1 MARKARDW
9 TVVTE
14 RVNNK
19 TDGFLTYKE
28 YLNNANHKNHKDTK
42 IASFYKKE
50 FEDSFIL
57 NTIKNCRL
65 KDELNTKGG
74 RKVES
79 YAQGF
84 NFVLPQEIQPTGQEW
99 ALICKHI
106 IAKLQTHLE
115 CSNKCFYANLHI
127 EKKGNSHIN
136 LMVSRCDEGGKL
148 IEKLDKLSTIVES
161 KKAFKEAVKTVLNV
175 EPKDYTIK
183 TDEPQQKKRVK
194 KTGYEYKKKKKKEK
208 QEKFKNSVVL
218 SRMQEIENQRNTIDK
233 KTIDNRQK
241 LS

>member
-42 IASFYKKE
+42 IASFFKPE
-50 FEDSFIL
+50 FEDAFIL

-183 TDEPQQKKRVK
+183 TDEPQQKKESK
-194 KTGYEYKKKKKKEK
+194 KQVTNIRKRRKKEK
-208 QEKFKNSVVL
+208 QEKFKSSVVL
-218 SRMQEIENQRNTIDK
+218 SRIKEMEKATETKAIDK
-233 KTIDNRQK
+233 RPK
-241 LS
+241 LG

>member
-1 MARKARDW
+1 MTRKARDW

-28 YLNNANHKNHKDTK
+28 YLNNKNHKNHKNTK
-42 IASFYKKE
+42 IANFYKSE
-50 FEDSFIL
+50 AEDAFVL

-74 RKVES
+74 RRVES

-84 NFVLPQEIQPTGQEW
+84 NFVLPAEIQPTGQEW
-99 ALICKHI
+99 TEICKHI
-106 IAKLQTHLE
+106 IARLQKHLE

-127 EKKGNSHIN
+127 EIKGNSHIN
-136 LMVSRCDEGGKL
+136 MMVSRCDEGGKL

-194 KTGYEYKKKKKKEK
+194 KTGYEYKKKQKKEK
-208 QEKFKNSVVL
+208 QDRFKSSVVL
-218 SRMQEIENQRNTIDK
+218 SRIKDMEKATET
-233 KTIDNRQK
+233 KTIDNSLK

>member
-1 MARKARDW
+1 MW
-9 TVVTE
+9 
-14 RVNNK
+14 
-19 TDGFLTYKE
+19 
-28 YLNNANHKNHKDTK
+28 
-42 IASFYKKE
+42 
-50 FEDSFIL
+50 

-84 NFVLPQEIQPTGQEW
+84 NFVLPAEIQPTGQEW
-99 ALICKHI
+99 SLICKHI
-106 IAKLQTHLE
+106 IARLQTHLE
-115 CSNKCFYANLHI
+115 CSKGCFYANLHI

-194 KTGYEYKKKKKKEK
+194 KTGYEYKKKQKKEK
-208 QEKFKNSVVL
+208 EEKFKSSVVL
-218 SRMQEIENQRNTIDK
+218 SRIKEMEKATET
-233 KTIDNRQK
+233 KTIDNRPK
-241 LS
+241 LG